1 MNRKSLLCLPLVFLL
16 MAVMSCSIPGF
27 SSIGGEDYV
36 KTSAAQTVDAAVAM
50 NNATGTALAQLNPVD
65 QNTGQTPVYTEAPT
79 STATITATS
88 TVPVIPTFTESPSST
103 PTVIQEVCDLA
114 TFVTD
119 VSVPDNTKFTPGE
132 HFTKTWRIKNLGSC
146 TWSTDYE
153 AVFIGGDQ
161 MDAPADLNLT
171 KSVATGQTIDISID
185 MVAPSSAG
193 TYKGNWKLR
202 NADGDIFGLTTGN
215 PFYVQIKVV
224 SP

>member
-27 SSIGGEDYV
+27 SSLGGDDYV

-65 QNTGQTPVYTEAPT
+65 QNTGQTLVYTETPT